1 MESIKSNSNSIQ
13 DFFRK
18 FISMQNQNQINLE
31 TLTKLSEELYQLNI
45 SKFNWVRDVFEGIH
59 VKERGSKKALIWRDM
74 NTGEEASLTYY
85 EMSLFTNRVLNT
97 FRKYGL
103 RKGSIVYLMT
113 KIHPAHWAVF
123 LASIKGGFVLVP
135 SATNL
140 TVAELKY
147 RFSDLKPDV
156 VVSDSLRAQ
165 KVEEA
170 LGELKVPK
178 FLIDGKREGWLEF
191 EEESSNADAEDTTKD
206 DVILNYFTSGTT
218 GLPKRVI
225 HTATTYPIGHIST
238 ASIIGVK
245 ESDIHLNLSAT
256 GWAKFAWSS
265 FFSPLTVGATVVGIN
280 YEGKLDYKKYLEEIE
295 NIGVT
300 SFCAPPTAWRQF
312 IILDLNQFKLEKL
325 KSVVSAGEPLNPEI
339 IKIWEDKFGVTIRD
353 FYGQTETTAMI
364 GNFPFMKVKPG
375 SMGKPH
381 PLYKIVLLDDEGNEI
396 TKPYEVG
403 HIAIKL
409 QPRPIG
415 LFLGYSDERKN
426 KEAFVGDYY
435 YTGDKAYFD
444 EEGYFYFVGRA
455 DDVIKTSD
463 YRVGPFEVESALL
476 EHPAVAEAAVIGVPD
491 PIRWQIVKA
500 FIVLKPGYT
509 PSREL
514 AEEIREKVKTLLSSY
529 KVPRIIEFV
538 DELPKT
544 ISGKIRR
551 VELRKMEE
559 EKRKRGEKGKYEYF
573 FT

>member
-1 MESIKSNSNSIQ
+1 MIQ
-13 DFFRK
+13 DFFQK
-18 FISMQNQNQINLE
+18 FISVQNQLDYESLI
-31 TLTKLSEELYQLNI
+31 KLSKELYQLDI

-59 VKERGSKKALIWRDM
+59 VKERGSKRLLIWKDM
-74 NTGEEASLTYY
+74 NTGEESYLTYY
-85 EMSLFTNRVLNT
+85 EMSLSTNRILNT
-97 FRKYGL
+97 LRKHGL
-103 RKGSIVYLMT
+103 RKGSVVYLMT

-123 LASIKGGFVLVP
+123 LATIKGGFIIVP

-140 TVAELKY
+140 TVSELKY
-147 RFSDLKPDV
+147 RFSDLKPDAV
-156 VVSDSLRAQ
+156 ISDSLRAQ

-170 LGELKVPK
+170 LESLKVPK

-191 EEESSNADAEDTTKD
+191 EEESTNAAAEDTKKD
-206 DVILNYFTSGTT
+206 DVIINYFTSGTT
-218 GLPKRVI
+218 GMPKRVI
-225 HTATTYPIGHIST
+225 HTATTYPIGSMST

-265 FFSPLTVGATVVGIN
+265 FFSPLLVGATVVGLN
-280 YEGKLDYKKYLEEIE
+280 YEGKLDNKKYLEEVE

-312 IILDLNQFKLEKL
+312 VTLDLNQFKLEKL
-325 KSVVSAGEPLNPEI
+325 RSVVSAGEPLNPEI
-339 IKIWEDKFGVTIRD
+339 IKIWRDRYGLTIRD
-353 FYGQTETTAMI
+353 FYGQTETTALI
-364 GNFPFMKVKPG
+364 GNFPFLKVKPG

-381 PLYKIVLLDDEGNEI
+381 PFYNIVLLDDEGKEI
-396 TKPYEVG
+396 TKPYETG

-415 LFLGYSDERKN
+415 LFLGYSDEKKN
-426 KEAFVGDYY
+426 QEVFRGGYY

-444 EEGYFYFVGRA
+444 EEGYFYFVGRG

-476 EHPAVAEAAVIGVPD
+476 EHPAVAEAAVVGVPD
-491 PIRWQIVKA
+491 PNRWQIVKA
-500 FIVLKPGYT
+500 FVVLKKGYT
-509 PSREL
+509 PSKEL
-514 AEEIREKVKTLLSSY
+514 AEEIREKVKTLLSPY

-538 DELPKT
+538 DDLPKT

-559 EKRKRGEKGKYEYF
+559 EKIKKGEKGKYEYF